1 MTEAEQN
8 RSAAFT
14 LAIIFGLVVCI
25 FSATIGG
32 IVIALAVGYL
42 IVAGAAADIRG
53 AIIAR
58 LEVSRRSID
67 G

>member
-8 RSAAFT
+8 RSAAFI
-14 LAIIFGLVVCI
+14 LALILGLVLCI

-42 IVAGAAADIRG
+42 IVAGAAEDIV
-53 AIIAR
+53 AR

>member
-14 LAIIFGLVVCI
+14 LALILGLVLCI

-42 IVAGAAADIRG
+42 IVAGAAE
-53 AIIAR
+53 AIVAR
-58 LEVSRRSID
+58 IEVYRRSID

>member
-14 LAIIFGLVVCI
+14 LALILGMVLCI

-42 IVAGAAADIRG
+42 IVAGAAEDIV
-53 AIIAR
+53 AR